1 MSERLYILS
10 TIKGVKT
17 DKTTQK
23 IPQVGHKIDTNT
35 ISYVWHQ
42 IVQIKNLY
50 YKRNHYFI
58 ECGGNAANAKKQ
70 GAVFQKKN
78 ITGVR
83 KITTA
88 QKMSDIRGT
97 YAHF

>member
-70 GAVFQKKN
+70 GAVFQK
-78 ITGVR
+78 IY
-83 KITTA
+83 IL
-88 QKMSDIRGT
+88 
-97 YAHF
+97 